1 MRIPI
6 SWLKDYVDVT
16 VTADRL
22 AQDLT
27 LAGLELGGIERDGQ
41 DAVLDL
47 EITTNRVDCMNIRG
61 VAREVATLYG
71 LQLRPLA
78 LDFEELGPSAG
89 AALAVRIEAPDLCP
103 RFAARVLDVRVGPA
117 PDWMRARLEAVGVRP
132 ISNLVDLSNYV
143 MMEMGH
149 PSHAFD
155 LAKIPGAEL
164 RIRWAR
170 EGERLVT
177 LDGVERPLGVRCG
190 VVASKDAALAV
201 AGVMGGASS
210 EVSDV
215 TRTVAL
221 EAAYWSPL
229 AIRRA
234 AREVGLH
241 TEASH
246 RFERGADPEGPIE
259 ALARIAHLLVA
270 NGMGSVRPGLIDVYP
285 VPLPPRRVALNHKR
299 ARVVLGVDVPRERA
313 HSILTALGF
322 EGDAAG
328 AAAAGEA
335 VYRVPSWRG
344 DVAREAD
351 LIEEVGRH
359 FGLERIP
366 ATIPAATL
374 VEGLRPAQ
382 RRERLVRQLLVAAG
396 LREVINYAF
405 VARRDMQ
412 PLTAEAVRLKNPL
425 SEEQD
430 VLRTSLV
437 VPGLLTNL
445 KVNLSHGL
453 RAAQLFELG
462 RVFAPA
468 VPLPTEEKRL
478 AILLAGERRRGHWS
492 EKGRVPDI
500 YDLKGI
506 VSLLGERLGVGL
518 DVRRD
523 ETPIPAFL
531 HPGRSAAILMAGV
544 AIGALGALHP
554 DVARS
559 WEFRTEVVVLELA
572 LDAILSAPVGAA
584 RFKQLPRFPF
594 VERDLSLVCEASLP
608 ASEVVGLTRGAAGKL
623 VTEVQVTDRYSG
635 APIPSGKLNYTLTLR
650 FQESERTL
658 TGEEVQQSLDRVV
671 AALHAAGVELRG
683 A

>member
-1 MRIPI
+1 MRVPI
-6 SWLKDYVDVT
+6 SWLKDYVDIT
-16 VTADRL
+16 VTPDRL

-71 LQLRPLA
+71 LPLRPLA
-78 LDFEELGPSAG
+78 LDFQETGSNAG

-103 RFAARVLDVRVGPA
+103 RFAARVLDVQVAPA

-155 LAKIPGAEL
+155 LAEIPGAEL

-177 LDGVERPLGVRCG
+177 LDGVERSLGARCG
-190 VVASKDAALAV
+190 VVAAKEAALAV
-201 AGVMGGASS
+201 AGVMGGAAS
-210 EVSDV
+210 EVSTR

-221 EAAYWSPL
+221 EAAYWNPL

-234 AREVGLH
+234 AKEVGLH

-259 ALARIAHLLVA
+259 CLARSAHLLVA
-270 NGMGSVRPGLIDVYP
+270 NGMGTVRPGLIDVYP
-285 VPLPPRRVALNHKR
+285 APLPPRHVVLSFKR

-313 HSILTALGF
+313 HAILTGLGF
-322 EGDAAG
+322 DGAG
-328 AAAAGEA
+328 AAGEEAA
-335 VYRVPSWRG
+335 YRVPSWRG
-344 DVAREAD
+344 DVGREVD

-359 FGLERIP
+359 FGLDRIA

-382 RRERLVRQLLVAAG
+382 RRERQVRELLVAAG
-396 LREVINYAF
+396 LREAINYAF
-405 VARRDMQ
+405 VAERDLQ
-412 PLTAEAVRLKNPL
+412 PLAVEAVRLKNPL
-425 SEEQD
+425 SEEQNA
-430 VLRTSLV
+430 LRTSLI
-437 VPGLLTNL
+437 VPGLLSNL
-445 KVNLSHGL
+445 KLNLSRGL
-453 RAAQLFELG
+453 RAAQFFELG
-462 RVFAPA
+462 RVFAPDL
-468 VPLPTEEKRL
+468 PLPTEEKRL
-478 AILLAGERRRGHWS
+478 AVLLAGERRRGHWS
-492 EKGRVPDI
+492 EKGRLPDFF
-500 YDLKGI
+500 DLKGI
-506 VSLLGERLGVGL
+506 VSLLAERLGVAL

-523 ETPIPAFL
+523 ETPMPVFL
-531 HPGRSAAILMAGV
+531 HPGRCAAVLMSGA

-554 DVARS
+554 DTARA
-559 WEFRTEVVVLELA
+559 WDFRSEVFVLELK
-572 LDAILSAPVGAA
+572 LDAILGASVA
-584 RFKQLPRFPF
+584 ASRFRQLPRFPF
-594 VERDLSLVCEASLP
+594 VDRDLSLVCEASLP
-608 ASEVVGLTRGAAGKL
+608 VDEVIGLARGAAGRL
-623 VTEVQVTDRYSG
+623 VTDIQVTDRYSG
-635 APIPSGKLNYTLTLR
+635 APIPAGKLNYTLTVR

-658 TGEEVQQSLDRVV
+658 TGEEVQQSLDRVI

-683 A
+683 T